1 MALLER
7 YPHLHGIV
15 VDLPDVIAMA
25 RARLS
30 PMSGIA
36 SRLECVGADMFV
48 GVPRGDTYVLKHI
61 IHDWDDDRCVRLL
74 TNCRESMEGNGRSF
88 CVDAVLPAMGDTT
101 GAAAKILDIM
111 VMLAVGGRERTRDQ
125 WEGLFGTAGFRISR
139 ITPLEDNFGTSII
152 EGVKQ

>member
-1 MALLER
+1 VALLER

-15 VDLPDVIAMA
+15 VDLPDVMAMA

-36 SRLECVGADMFV
+36 SRLECVGADMFA
-48 GVPRGDTYVLKHI
+48 GVPRGDAYVLKHI